1 MTETTRC
8 GKLARPD
15 GERLAY
21 EMDVPVSPAGPT
33 GLIWLGGFKSD
44 MTGTKA
50 QALSA
55 WAQDAG
61 RGLLRFDYFGHG
73 ASSGSFTQGTIGRWR
88 EDALAALDELSEG
101 PQVLIGSSMGGWI
114 ALLVA
119 LARPERVK
127 ALVLVAPA
135 PDFTEEL
142 MWKGFS
148 DAVRAT
154 LEREGLY
161 REPSDY
167 DDEPY
172 EITLNLI
179 TEGRRHLLLGG
190 PIAFAGPVRILQGM
204 KDDSVPWQHALR
216 LAEALTSEDVLVNLA
231 KAGDHRLSEAADIQ
245 RLTAA
250 VGDVLELVEG

>member
-1 MTETTRC
+1 MTETTRR

-15 GERLAY
+15 GEKLAY
-21 EMDVPVSPAGPT
+21 EMDVPVNPAGPT
-33 GLIWLGGFKSD
+33 GCVWLGGFKSD

-55 WAQDAG
+55 WAREAG
-61 RGLLRFDYFGHG
+61 RAFLRFDYFGHG
-73 ASSGSFTQGTIGRWR
+73 ASSGTFTQGTIGRWR
-88 EDALAALDELSEG
+88 DDALAAFDELTEG

-119 LARPERVK
+119 LARPQRVK
-127 ALVLVAPA
+127 ALVLIAPA

-148 DAVRAT
+148 HEVRAT

-161 REPSDY
+161 REPSEY

-179 TEGRRHLLLGG
+179 TEGREHLLLGA
-190 PIAFAGPVRILQGM
+190 PIKFEGPVRILQGM
-204 KDDSVPWQHALR
+204 KDESVPWQHATR

-231 KAGDHRLSEAADIQ
+231 KAGDHRLSGEADIA
-245 RLTAA
+245 RLIAT
-250 VGDVLELVEG
+250 VEDVLGLVEE